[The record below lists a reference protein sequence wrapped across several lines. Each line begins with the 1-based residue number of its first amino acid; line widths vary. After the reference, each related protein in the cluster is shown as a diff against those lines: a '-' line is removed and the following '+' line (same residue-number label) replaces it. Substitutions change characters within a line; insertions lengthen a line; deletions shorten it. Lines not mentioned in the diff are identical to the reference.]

1 MNRII
6 ALVFFALLA
15 GSAGCFSKDTCDQ
28 AGAGMMAGC
37 GGSSSTSNTTPCG
50 STALNCAVGTHQS
63 GNSCIA
69 N

>member
-15 GSAGCFSKDTCDQ
+15 GLAGCFSKDTCDQ
-28 AGAGMMAGC
+28 AGSGMMAGC
-37 GGSSSTSNTTPCG
+37 GGSSSTSSTTPCG